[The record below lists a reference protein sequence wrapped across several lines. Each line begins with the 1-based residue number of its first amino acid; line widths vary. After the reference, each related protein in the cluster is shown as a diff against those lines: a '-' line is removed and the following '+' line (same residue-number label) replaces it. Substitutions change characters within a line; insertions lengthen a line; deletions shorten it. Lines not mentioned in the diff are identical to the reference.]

1 MCALRAESNRRD
13 SVEEA
18 DRPRPVCSSMSRF
31 RKSTLACA
39 ALGVFVTCVGNALLI
54 QGPGPRGDSVT

>member
-1 MCALRAESNRRD
+1 MRASRAESNSRD

-18 DRPRPVCSSMSRF
+18 DRPGPGCSSMSRY

-54 QGPGPRGDSVT
+54 QGPGPRDNSVT